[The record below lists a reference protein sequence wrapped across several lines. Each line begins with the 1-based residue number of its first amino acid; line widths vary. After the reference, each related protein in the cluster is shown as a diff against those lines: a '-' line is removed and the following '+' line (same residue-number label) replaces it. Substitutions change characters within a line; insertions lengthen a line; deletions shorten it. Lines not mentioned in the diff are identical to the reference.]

1 MLSPE
6 CLIDRHVSAIAPACK
21 ACVVGARRQP
31 RYNRAMTDAP
41 DAPSAPAETSDADR
55 PIAPARARARSVAT
69 AKPDPAYGRFTPA
82 WFGQAARGI
91 ASALPANRTGLRLAG
106 ALRPAA
112 LAALKDEAA
121 DVHAFGLS
129 LRLYPRD
136 NLSEKRAFLTPQCF
150 DPRELAAL
158 RAAMGPGKVFM
169 DVGANAGLYALVA
182 AHAGGPA
189 SRVIA
194 VEPQGRMRRRIAF
207 NARQNALENIDI
219 SGVALA
225 DYEGEDVLRYVPGNL
240 GGAALAGSPSPGGE
254 AVRVTTL
261 ARLMDE
267 MRVSKAHAIKID
279 VEGGEA
285 AILRAF
291 FAAASP
297 ERWPDLLILERADLA
312 GRDGPDAAQ
321 LALARGYTVTETT
334 RMNQILRLDPQPAG

>member
-1 MLSPE
+1 MV
-6 CLIDRHVSAIAPACK
+6 CAAQDK
-21 ACVVGARRQP
+21 
-31 RYNRAMTDAP
+31 RYNASMNDAHDAP
-41 DAPSAPAETSDADR
+41 TVPAETGSEAR
-55 PIAPARARARSVAT
+55 RKAPARPRARSVT
-69 AKPDPAYGRFTPA
+69 ASKPDPDYGRFTPA
-82 WFGQAARGI
+82 WFGQAARGL
-91 ASALPANRTGLRLAG
+91 ASRLPANRTGLRMAG

-112 LAALKDEAA
+112 LAALNGDAA

-150 DPRELAAL
+150 DPHELAAL
-158 RAAMGPGKVFM
+158 RAAMGPGKVFI

-194 VEPQGRMRRRIAF
+194 VEPQSQMRRRIAF
-207 NARQNALENIDI
+207 NARQNALANIDI

-240 GGAALAGSPSPGGE
+240 GGAALAGLPAPGGE

-261 ARLMDE
+261 PRLMDE
-267 MRVSKAHAIKID
+267 MRVQKVHALKID

-291 FAAASP
+291 FAGAERA
-297 ERWPDLLILERADLA
+297 RWPQIMILERADLA
-312 GRDGPDAAQ
+312 GRNGPDAAK
-321 LALARGYTVTETT
+321 LALARGYQIVQTT
-334 RMNQILRLDPQPAG
+334 RMNQILSLFPDGAS